1 MFEEAKGE
9 WKDNEWQSKKE
20 KWHGNEQR
28 QAKHE
33 KQHQKWKA
41 KHEKWQSNVESW
53 DWAATADAK
62 ANNATPINWDNPLF
76 DLAYKMVDDGFDIGS
91 VEDDLEDLHRSLR
104 TDFHNNKEKIK
115 TIMDDGIKEVGDVK
129 QELRESN
136 FIWEHANLKL
146 IALAAEISD
155 LKAEVTM
162 LVARSKGSDE
172 PAWKKARVE

>member
-1 MFEEAKGE
+1 MEG
-9 WKDNEWQSKKE
+9 
-20 KWHGNEQR
+20 QR
-28 QAKHE
+28 
-33 KQHQKWKA
+33 
-41 KHEKWQSNVESW
+41 EKWQSNVESW
-53 DWAATADAK
+53 DWAATADAKADNVESWDWAAAADAK

-76 DLAYKMVDDGFDIGS
+76 DLANKMVDDGFDTGS
-91 VEDDLEDLHRSLR
+91 VEDGLEDLHRSLR

-115 TIMDDGIKEVGDVK
+115 TIMDDGIKEAGDVK

-162 LVARSKGSDE
+162 LAARSKGSEE